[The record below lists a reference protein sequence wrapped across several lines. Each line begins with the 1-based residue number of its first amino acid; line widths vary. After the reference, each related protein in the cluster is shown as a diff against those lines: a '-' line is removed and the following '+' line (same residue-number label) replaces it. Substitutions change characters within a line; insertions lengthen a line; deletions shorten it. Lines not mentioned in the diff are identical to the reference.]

1 MVKLKFT
8 IKDPTKKAIRIMYW
22 KKGGSLIVKLK
33 FTIKDPS
40 KKAIRITYWKMGG
53 L

>member
-33 FTIKDPS
+33 FTIKDPPKEQYVS
-40 KKAIRITYWKMGG
+40 GIEKKGG